1 MEMVIDA
8 FHIFHISQ
16 ATVVDFANI
25 QTVDDILL
33 YTLHVMSLEHYY
45 RSTKL

>member
-1 MEMVIDA
+1 MVIDVLS
-8 FHIFHISQ
+8 SQ

-33 YTLHVMSLEHYY
+33 YTLHAMSLEHYY
-45 RSTKL
+45 YRSIKL